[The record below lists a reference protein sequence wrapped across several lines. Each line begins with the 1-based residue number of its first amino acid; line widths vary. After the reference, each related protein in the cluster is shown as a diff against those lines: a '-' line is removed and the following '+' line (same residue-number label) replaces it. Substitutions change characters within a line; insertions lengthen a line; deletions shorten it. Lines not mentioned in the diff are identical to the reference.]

1 MASQLCLLGTN
12 HETAPIAMRERL
24 AVTNAELPQALRRA
38 MALEGVQ
45 EAYIISTCNRTEL
58 YMVGEESQCMA
69 AGRRF
74 LAQLG
79 HLPEDELAPYL
90 YEMTAR
96 ECVSHIFFVAAGA
109 NSMIVGDAQI
119 LGQMRESFAVAG
131 EIGALGKTLNALVR
145 KALQAG
151 KRCRSQTNISSKAA
165 SLSYAAVE
173 VAKREWGDLSTARLL
188 IAGAGKMGQL
198 MAEILADNGAR
209 EILFANRTH
218 EKAVALAERFR
229 GRAVEF
235 GEMGCHLRDIDIAV
249 AVTEAPCFIMQR
261 DEIHQALGEHL
272 NKRLILIDLGT
283 PRNIDESARDLK
295 GAVLYN
301 IDDLQGV
308 IQSNLLARQEELTKV
323 NEIVAGE
330 VEEFMAWYNSTH
342 LGPTIQAPLE
352 MAETI
357 RKEELQTMDGK
368 LAGLSPR
375 ERNVVDMATSRMLKR
390 LLHLP
395 VTRLK
400 AAAALGNGEELAYA
414 VQALFQLDEAPS
426 R

>member
-24 AVTNAELPQALRRA
+24 AVASAELPRALRCV

-45 EAYIISTCNRTEL
+45 EVYILSTCNRTEL
-58 YMVGEESQCMA
+58 YMVGEGSQAMA

-74 LAQLG
+74 LADLG
-79 HLPEDELAPYL
+79 RLSEGELAPYL
-90 YEMTAR
+90 YEMTGR
-96 ECVSHIFFVAAGA
+96 ECVNHIFSVAAGA
-109 NSMIVGDAQI
+109 NSMILGDAQI
-119 LGQMRESFAVAG
+119 LGQMRESFAAARQAG
-131 EIGALGKTLNALVR
+131 VLGKTLNALVR
-145 KALQAG
+145 KALQVG

-188 IAGAGKMGQL
+188 IAGAGKMGQV
-198 MAEILADNGAR
+198 MAEILTDNGAR

-218 EKAVALAERFR
+218 EKAVALAERFG

-235 GEMGCHLRDIDIAV
+235 GEMACYLGDIDIAV
-249 AVTEAPCFIMQR
+249 AVTEAPCFIMHR
-261 DEIHQALGEHL
+261 HEIHQALGEHL
-272 NKRLILIDLGT
+272 NKRLLLIDLGT
-283 PRNIDESARDLK
+283 PRNIDASARDLN
-295 GAVLYN
+295 GVLLYD

-308 IQSNLLARQEELTKV
+308 IQSNLLARQEELQKV
-323 NEIVAGE
+323 HEIVAGE

-342 LGPTIQAPLE
+342 LGPTIQALLE
-352 MAETI
+352 MAESI
-357 RKEELQTMDGK
+357 RKAELETMNGK

-375 ERNVVDMATSRMLKR
+375 ERNAVEMATSRILKR

-400 AAAALGNGEELAYA
+400 AAAASGNGEDLAYA
-414 VQALFQLDEAPS
+414 IQALFKLDETAS